1 MKKKLAI
8 LLSILMVGTSLA
20 GCSLTERGYLN
31 MNKQIAAASEYQ
43 AIGSFSCEIDFDA
56 LAVLAD
62 QAAER
67 FMDEDA
73 YGSEISA
80 GNEFSKLG
88 LTGTKKIKA
97 HYNMIVDM
105 KSTTAIWADFD
116 LELDGKAY
124 KMGDLYFDMMKGLYV
139 SKDLLIGIY
148 DLSRD
153 LNPKGWD
160 SYFYSDE
167 YRNEL
172 LKALEGSEYV
182 SYGILED
189 QNTEIAA
196 EIETM
201 SLYNK
206 ESYEAVYQ
214 FFESAFSG
222 FTTGIV
228 SQTKDGY
235 KISLSGKQGKKL
247 MEEMLQYLADNTGNV
262 MDAYKEYATVT
273 MKNMP
278 GLTEEEKAAAN
289 DEFEEIFSQNNRI
302 LVSSYIAMAKQVFV
316 ESDKA
321 GYIDF
326 INGFQYEAALK
337 KSGNKYVTLQ
347 DATLK
352 DGKKAIFYFNSQSEI
367 MIEQGTV
374 VLPVFPEAKVSF
386 DDISDAIDT
395 IENKY
400 NPFTTATI
408 EWWNDDYSDNE
419 VTISYTRSKSSPFSG
434 YGEIDFQPYFI
445 EASKL
450 YIPMRSISENL
461 GEQVAWNPNEKKA
474 YIVRPDKQIE
484 MTGIKKNGIT
494 YVKVKDF
501 EKLGYT
507 VSYEYDQEWG
517 LHTAYISK

>member
-1 MKKKLAI
+1 MKKKLTI
-8 LLSILMVGTSLA
+8 LLSILMVSTSLT
-20 GCSLTERGYLN
+20 GCSQAERGYLN
-31 MNKQIAAASEYQ
+31 MSKQIASSSEYQ
-43 AIGSFSCEIDFDA
+43 TIGSFSCEIDFDA
-56 LAVLAD
+56 LAALAD
-62 QAAER
+62 QAAEQ
-67 FMDEDA
+67 FMEEDA
-73 YGSEISA
+73 YGSGMSA
-80 GNEFSKLG
+80 GNAFSEVG
-88 LTGTKKIKA
+88 LTGTKKIEA

-116 LELDGKAY
+116 LEFDGKAY
-124 KMGDLYFDMMKGLYV
+124 KMGDLYFDMVKGLYV

-182 SYGILED
+182 SYDISEE
-189 QNTEIAA
+189 QNAEIAA
-196 EIETM
+196 EIETI

-206 ESYEAVYQ
+206 ESYEAAYQ
-214 FFESAFSG
+214 FIESAFSG

-247 MEEMLQYLADNTGNV
+247 MAEMLQYLADNTGNI
-262 MDAYKEYATVT
+262 MDAYKEYASVT

-278 GLTEEEKAAAN
+278 GLTEEEKTAAN
-289 DEFEEIFSQNNRI
+289 DEFEEIFSQNNKI
-302 LVSSYIAMAKQVFV
+302 LVSSYLAMAKQMFV

-321 GYIDF
+321 RYIDF

-337 KSGNKYVTLQ
+337 KSGNKYVSLQ
-347 DATLK
+347 EATLK
-352 DGKKAIFYFNSQSEI
+352 DGKKTIFAFNSQSEI

-374 VLPVFPEAKVSF
+374 ALPALPEAKVSF
-386 DDISDAIDT
+386 DDMSDAIDT

-400 NPFTTATI
+400 NPVATATI
-408 EWWNDDYSDNE
+408 EWWNDDYES
-419 VTISYTRSKSSPFSG
+419 
-434 YGEIDFQPYFI
+434 
-445 EASKL
+445 AKL
-450 YIPMRSISENL
+450 YVPMRSILENL

-474 YIVRPDKQIE
+474 YVVRSDKQIE
-484 MTGIKKNGIT
+484 MTGIKKNGVT
-494 YVKVKDF
+494 YIKVKDF

-517 LHTAYISK
+517 LHTAYMRL